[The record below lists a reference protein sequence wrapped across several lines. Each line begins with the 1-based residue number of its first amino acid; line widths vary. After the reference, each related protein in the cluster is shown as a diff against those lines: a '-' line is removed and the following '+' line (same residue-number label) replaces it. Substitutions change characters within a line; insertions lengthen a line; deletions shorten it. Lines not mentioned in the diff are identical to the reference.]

1 MHSEKADLTAKAYQE
16 IRQVIF
22 STDLKPGQKIPYRS
36 MAKEMDMSLTPL
48 IQALKHM
55 EFMGLVKHEH
65 KRGFVVKQATQSEI
79 LEAFRLRLML
89 EPDMLSISVN
99 QIDGHGERTVK
110 SALDEYLALSL
121 SDDPKLRL
129 VKDIQFHMAIARLSG
144 QQISINYL
152 KHLFDIIY
160 LRSGQGL
167 LLLRPYEDASQN
179 HIEIFEAIRKRDRKL
194 AVEKLKAH
202 LNKVYSNTREGFNTT
217 KKKKTHIVF

>member
-1 MHSEKADLTAKAYQE
+1 MPSEKADLTSKAYQE

-36 MAKEMDMSLTPL
+36 MAKDLDMSLTPL

-65 KRGFVVKQATQSEI
+65 KRGFVVKQATQDEI
-79 LEAFRLRLML
+79 MEAFRLRLIL
-89 EPDMLSISVN
+89 EPDMLAIATGR
-99 QIDGHGERTVK
+99 IDSRGEKKVK
-110 SALDEYLALSL
+110 AALDEYLTLSL
-121 SDDPKLRL
+121 GDAPKLRL
-129 VKDIQFHMAIARLSG
+129 VKDIQFHMAIAELSG

-167 LLLRPYEDASQN
+167 MLMRPYEDASQN
-179 HIEIFEAIRKRDRKL
+179 HIEIFEAIRKRDKPL
-194 AVEKLKAH
+194 AIEKLKAH
-202 LNKVYSNTREGFNTT
+202 LNKVCHNAREGFNN
-217 KKKKTHIVF
+217 KKKKTAHIVF